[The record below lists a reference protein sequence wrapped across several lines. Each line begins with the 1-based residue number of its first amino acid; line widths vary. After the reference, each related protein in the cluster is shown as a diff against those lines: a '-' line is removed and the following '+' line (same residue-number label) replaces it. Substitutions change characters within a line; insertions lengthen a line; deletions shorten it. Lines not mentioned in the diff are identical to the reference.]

1 MDYLSPDP
9 TFDAKR
15 QTIRDSLDQ
24 IVSKIH
30 AALTEAGLHYPIYVS
45 VPSSGTSLL
54 TIVTPL
60 DPTDCEWD
68 RISQIAC
75 DIVAKQ
81 TGAER
86 MASRPIACA
95 MAGAKMGSA
104 EVVSDEA

>member
-9 TFDAKR
+9 IRNAKR
-15 QTIRDSLDQ
+15 QSIRDSLDQ
-24 IVSKIH
+24 IVSEIH
-30 AALTEAGLHYPIYVS
+30 TAVVEAGLDYPIYVS
-45 VPSSGTSLL
+45 VPSSGNSLL
-54 TIVTPL
+54 TIITPL
-60 DPTDCEWD
+60 DPTDGEWD

-75 DIVAKQ
+75 DIVAKK

-95 MAGAKMGSA
+95 MAGAKMGSV